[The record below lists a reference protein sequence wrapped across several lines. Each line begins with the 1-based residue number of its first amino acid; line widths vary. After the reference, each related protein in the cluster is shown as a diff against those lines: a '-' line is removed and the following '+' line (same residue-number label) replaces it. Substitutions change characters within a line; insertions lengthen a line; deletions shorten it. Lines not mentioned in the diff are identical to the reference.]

1 MSSQSHGPG
10 HARRRRHKPESRHD
24 GQTPQPKRSRRI
36 LGAVSA
42 VILAA
47 ATIVAGSGPA
57 AAEDESDYTVVLK
70 DSVTNVDSTAAA
82 QGKEYGFKLSS
93 TYEHALKGYSGTM
106 TDSEAAQL
114 GADPAVDFI
123 APERA
128 FTLAEDEADDTE
140 PPAVT
145 GFLPTWWLRV
155 GGTPQE
161 AAANGQEITVNTAVI
176 DTGIDSTHP
185 DLNVVGGVDCS
196 SGTAVEVTPVDLNGH
211 GTMVA
216 GVTAAKNNTF
226 GVIGTAYGAPLWSVR
241 VMTDGGTISEAALL
255 CAADWV
261 VSTRTDAD
269 PQNDIQVANIS
280 IGGPGQDQ
288 GNCGNGVDALH
299 KMICQGSAEGVT
311 WTVAAGNAAAD
322 LANTIP
328 ATYDEVLTATAM
340 ADYDGRPGGKAT
352 PICSGGSVPSPDDQL
367 ANFSNFATQPADIAH
382 TVAGPGVCITSTYPG
397 GLYNTAHG
405 TSFSSPAVAGSVA
418 RCIYSGVCQGDG
430 QSVMK
435 AFLAAVE
442 AYNQDNQQYGFI
454 GDPLRP
460 ASGQYFGYLTTTALC
475 D

>member
-10 HARRRRHKPESRHD
+10 HARRQRHKSESGHGD
-24 GQTPQPKRSRRI
+24 HAPHQKSPRRI
-36 LGAVSA
+36 LGAFSA

-57 AAEDESDYTVVLK
+57 AAADESDYTVVLK
-70 DSVTNVDSTAAA
+70 DSITNVDSTATA
-82 QGKEYGFKLSS
+82 QGKEYGFTLSS

-114 GADPAVDFI
+114 GADPSVDFV

-128 FTLAEDEADDTE
+128 FTLAEDADDDVVDT
-140 PPAVT
+140 ASA
-145 GFLPTWWLRV
+145 GSLPTWWLRV
-155 GGTPQE
+155 GGTPEE
-161 AAANGQEITVNTAVI
+161 AAEDGQEIAVNTAVI

-185 DLNVVGGVDCS
+185 DLNVRGGVDCS
-196 SGTAVEVTPVDLNGH
+196 AGTPVEVIPVDHYGH

-216 GVTAAKNNTF
+216 GVIAARNNTF

-241 VMTDGGTISEAALL
+241 VMTDAGTISEAALL

-261 VSTRTDAD
+261 VSTRTDQD
-269 PQNDIQVANIS
+269 QQNDIQVANIS

-288 GNCGNGVDALH
+288 GNCGNGSDPLH
-299 KMICQGSAEGVT
+299 KMICQGVAEGVT
-311 WTVAAGNAAAD
+311 WTVAAGNAATDFAS
-322 LANTIP
+322 TIP

-340 ADYDGRPGGKAT
+340 ADYDGLPGGKET
-352 PICSGGSVPSPDDQL
+352 PLCSGGSVPSADDDF
-367 ANFSNFATQPADIAH
+367 ANFSNFAVQAADQQHTIA
-382 TVAGPGVCITSTYPG
+382 APGVCITSTYPG

-405 TSFSSPAVAGSVA
+405 TSFASPVVAGSVV
-418 RCIYSGVCQGDG
+418 RCIYSGMCQGDG
-430 QSVMK
+430 VSVMK
-435 AFLAAVE
+435 QFLASVE
-442 AYNQDNQQYGFI
+442 AYNNDNSQYGFN

-460 ASGQYFGYLTTTALC
+460 ASGKYYGYLTTTALC